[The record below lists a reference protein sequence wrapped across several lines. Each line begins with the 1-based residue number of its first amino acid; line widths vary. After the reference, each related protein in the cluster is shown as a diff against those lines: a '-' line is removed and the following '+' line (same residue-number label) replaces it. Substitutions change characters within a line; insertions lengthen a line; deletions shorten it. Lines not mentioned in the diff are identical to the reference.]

1 MNMVDCNREKCR
13 LWDSDKDGGHC
24 MAFVPPCYVEN
35 TYNKVAYYR
44 KQAKMTQDDLA
55 CCVGITRQALSQ
67 IENGNNP
74 RVTVALKIC
83 AVLDKSISEVFFLDG
98 ECGKEC

>member
-1 MNMVDCNREKCR
+1 MC
-13 LWDSDKDGGHC
+13 
-24 MAFVPPCYVEN
+24 FVPPCYVEN
-35 TYNKVAYYR
+35 TYNKVAHFR
-44 KQAKMTQDDLA
+44 KEAKMSQEELA

-83 AVLDKSISEVFFLDG
+83 AVLDKPIAEVFYLDG